1 MCIAMSWVI
10 IANTYAN
17 IISPDIAKLE
27 HGQGLVVDLTGETA
41 VEYHQGDFFNDKD
54 DFSMAATNFNE
65 NEASFTL
72 NKIEAMTDDLNRTL
86 YVMNLFD
93 DMKHRKALMR
103 NTNNLFYFKQ
113 VHSSMYYDEKEK
125 AWYEYRIKQDE
136 KPKLETYPFLI
147 PSSPCING
155 EDSSGGSISSTYQV
169 QVSLSDAI
177 SGELSF
183 AVSPLTLTANLGF
196 TVGTSFQFSGGYTCL
211 VKKGEYAQLFIEPF
225 TVEVPESKRRRVAY
239 KRLKGVVA
247 TQGEF
252 EEFEKFRLIA
262 KHKPNHYCLVTKDP
276 SELKCAHKI
285 GG

>member
-1 MCIAMSWVI
+1 MSWVI

-17 IISPDIAKLE
+17 IISADKAKFE
-27 HGQGLVVDLTGETA
+27 HGQGLVVDLTGSKTA
-41 VEYHQGDFFNDKD
+41 EYQQVDFFDEKD
-54 DFSMAATNFNE
+54 DFLVAATDYKK
-65 NEASFTL
+65 NEAFFTAD
-72 NKIEAMTDDLNRTL
+72 KIEATADDRNETL
-86 YVMNLFD
+86 YVLNLFD
-93 DMKHRKALMR
+93 DMKYRRALMR

-113 VHSSMYYDEKEK
+113 THSSMYYDEKEK
-125 AWYEYRIKQDE
+125 AWYEFRIKQDD
-136 KPKLETYPFLI
+136 KPKLETYPLLI

-155 EDSSGGSISSTYQV
+155 QDSSGGSISSTYQV

-225 TVEVPESKRRRVAY
+225 TVEVPKSKRRRVAY
-239 KRLKGVVA
+239 KRLKGIVA
-247 TQGEF
+247 TQKEF
-252 EEFEKFRLIA
+252 EEFEKFKLIA

-276 SELKCAHKI
+276 SELKCDHKI